1 MKLELNRHCYEKT
14 LITLIS
20 IFFSLSTQAE
30 PAEFDCV
37 IEPHEIV
44 KLSSPVPGILEDIS
58 VDRSD
63 IIEKDQIV
71 AQLQSSVEKANVELA
86 KAKADFNGDIESRKA
101 SYNYASS
108 KYKRTAELF
117 SKKAISFDLKDE
129 AATEA
134 RVAKMALH
142 QARENKKIARLELK
156 RAEELLKLRTIRS
169 PIDGIVMD
177 RTISAGA
184 YVKTQPIL
192 QIAKVD
198 PLRVETYVP
207 TALFNKIK
215 IGMQAEIIPE
225 APSEGVFPAVV
236 TIVDKV
242 IDAAS
247 GTFSIRLELP
257 NKENKIPAGLK
268 CKVRF
273 IVSKE
278 NKVASS

>member
-1 MKLELNRHCYEKT
+1 MNLVRLRWRVKA
-14 LITLIS
+14 LILAYLATAAL
-20 IFFSLSTQAE
+20 LVNAE

-44 KLSSPVPGILEDIS
+44 ELSSPVPGIVEEIS

-63 IIEKDQIV
+63 IVKKDQIV
-71 AQLQSSVEKANVELA
+71 AQLQSDLEKANLELA
-86 KAKADFNGDIESRKA
+86 KARATFNGDIESRKA
-101 SYNYASS
+101 SLEYASR
-108 KYKRTAELF
+108 KYQRTEELY

-134 RVAKMALH
+134 RVTKMALH
-142 QARENKKIARLELK
+142 QARENKQIAQLELK
-156 RAEELLKLRTIRS
+156 RAQEMLKLRTIRS
-169 PIDGIVMD
+169 PIDGIVID
-177 RTISAGA
+177 RNLSAGA

-192 QIAKVD
+192 KLAKVD

-215 IGMQAEIIPE
+215 TGMQAEIFPE
-225 APSEGVFPAVV
+225 PPAEGVFPATV

-273 IVSKE
+273 IV
-278 NKVASS
+278 NKKNNAASS

>member
-1 MKLELNRHCYEKT
+1 VGVSFTKHLSKRI
-14 LITLIS
+14 LILLLGNLLS
-20 IFFSLSTQAE
+20 INSFAE

-37 IEPHEIV
+37 IEPDEVIN
-44 KLSSPVPGILEDIS
+44 LSSPVPGILESIS

-63 IIEKDQIV
+63 LVKQGQV
-71 AQLQSSVEKANVELA
+71 LAQLHSGVEKANVELA
-86 KAKADFNGDIESRKA
+86 KAKATFDGDIESRKA
-101 SYNYASS
+101 SLNYASR

-142 QARENKKIARLELK
+142 QARENKQIAQLELN
-156 RAEELLKLRTIRS
+156 RAEELLKLRTIIS
-169 PIDGIVMD
+169 PIDGIVVD

-184 YVKTQPIL
+184 YVKTQPVL

-207 TALFNKIK
+207 TALFHKIK
-215 IGMQAEIIPE
+215 IGMKAEIIPE